1 MVVFQVLTWEAR
13 DEDDAHI
20 ISIFGKTKEGKS
32 VCVTTNFAPY
42 FFIKLQPGE
51 TGVGAGVLFK
61 KLQKLCPGCMTHY
74 ATGQSKDVWG
84 FQNNK
89 KASFMKIY
97 FTNLAGFKMANSLLR
112 RPIEDEVYP
121 RRVYESNIDPVL
133 RFMHSTGIKS
143 TGWMDTG
150 DSCVKGTYA
159 DTDID
164 LLCNDWKQLKPV
176 ENDDISPFVIASV
189 DIECNS
195 STGKF
200 PDPEIQGDA
209 CFQIAISLLRFGEK
223 EPYNKTCLCYKKTD
237 TNLEGANIVN
247 FETERDL
254 LLGFRNFLKSEDV
267 DIITGW
273 NIFGFDMEYI
283 FKRAQMNSC
292 PRKFYNLGKLK
303 DVESDLVVKN
313 LSSSA
318 LGHNELKLLPMSG
331 RFIVDMFHEV
341 KKGYKLDSYKLNE
354 VSKLYLGEEKIDM
367 PAKEM
372 FKRFVEEDPV
382 KLREVAEYCIQDT
395 LLPHKL
401 IQKLCIL
408 MNLLEMAKATWVPIN
423 YLVERGQQIKVFS
436 QLAKKAKEMGFI
448 IPVIRRGSEPDTGY
462 VGATVL
468 EAHSGAY
475 YKPITAL
482 DFEGLYPSIMMAHN
496 LCYSSLVMD
505 PKYENIP
512 GVEYETFKVGDVT
525 YKFAQNV
532 DTLLPSIL
540 RELKQFRKM
549 AKKDMANATGYMK
562 DVYNGKQLAYKISMN
577 SVYGFTGAGKGML
590 PCLPIASSVTLM
602 GRSMIDKTKNYVEA
616 NFPGAKVRY
625 GDSVSPDTPLLLRK
639 NGQIVMM
646 TIDKLASVY
655 IIRDDGKEISHPVYE
670 VWTEDGFTE
679 IEELVRHKTHKKM
692 YRVMTGGGIVDVTE
706 DHSLLKDDKTV
717 LKPGDLTYGTPLL
730 HGDCSQALKESQ
742 TIIPEFTVNDAEHM
756 GKYNQG
762 FVPPS
767 IINAPVEYVESYI
780 LGAFDNNTKVC
791 VSTKQYCAELYFL
804 CRRIGLNIK
813 LYTQDDGAYVLE
825 LGKFR
830 NPETV
835 RNIKYLGRTND
846 YVYDLTTVSHHFHVG
861 PGEMVV
867 HNTDSVMVEFDVG
880 DRTGEEAIAYSWEL
894 GERAA
899 EECTKLFKAPNN
911 LELEK
916 VYCPYFLYSKKRY
929 AAKLWTKGKDGNMHM
944 NYIDVKG
951 LQVVR
956 RDNTPYVREVC
967 KELLD
972 VVLSS
977 SDPEPPKALAHQR
990 AVELLDGRVDHKK
1003 LLLSQQLG
1011 DKYKSENLPHVAV
1024 RNKMRERKPGSEPQS
1039 GDRVPYILIDTGDE
1053 RAKAYEKAEDP
1064 GWAIEHELPIDYR
1077 YYFMNKFLNPICD
1090 LLEPLVKNP
1099 KEEIFDDLIIKKVRG
1114 KKKIVVDKNQPS
1126 VLDLFKNWERNNS
1139 KK

>member
-32 VCVTTNFAPY
+32 VCVTTNFSPY

-51 TGVGAGVLFK
+51 TGLGANVLFK
-61 KLQKLCPGCMTHY
+61 KLQKLCPGCITSY
-74 ATGQSKDVWG
+74 ATGQSIDVWG

-89 KASFMKIY
+89 KSSFMKVH
-97 FTNLAGFKMANSLLR
+97 FTNLAGFKMVNNLLR
-112 RPIEDEVYP
+112 RPLPDETYA
-121 RRVYESNIDPVL
+121 RRVYESNLDPVL
-133 RFMHSTGIKS
+133 RLMHTTGIKS

-150 DSCVKGTYA
+150 SDCIKGNYA

-164 LLCNDWKQLKPV
+164 LYCNNWKTLKSLDI
-176 ENDDISPFVIASV
+176 DDISPFVIASV

-200 PDPEIQGDA
+200 PDPQVEGDA
-209 CFQIAISLLRFGEK
+209 CFQIAISLVRFGET

-237 TNLEGANIVN
+237 TQLEGSSIVN
-247 FETERDL
+247 FATERDL
-254 LLGFRNFLKSEDV
+254 LMGFRNFLKSEDV

-283 FKRAQMNSC
+283 FRRAQMNSC
-292 PRKFYNLGKLK
+292 PRTFYNLGKLK
-303 DVESDLVVKN
+303 DVESDLVLKN

-331 RFIVDMFHEV
+331 RFIFDMFHEV

-354 VSKLYLGEEKIDM
+354 VSKVYLGEEKIDM

-401 IQKLCIL
+401 VQKLCIL

-436 QLAKKAKEMGFI
+436 QMAKKAKEMGFI
-448 IPVIRRGSEPDTGY
+448 IPVIRRGSQPDVGY

-468 EAHSGAY
+468 DAHAGAY

-505 PKYENIP
+505 PRYENIP
-512 GVEYETFKVGDVT
+512 GVQYETFKVGDVT

-549 AKKDMANATGYMK
+549 AKKDMAKSTGYMK
-562 DVYNGKQLAYKISMN
+562 EVFNGKQLAYKVSMN

-590 PCLPIASSVTLM
+590 PCVPIASSVTLI

-616 NFPGAKVRY
+616 NFPGAQVRY
-625 GDSVSPDTPLLLRK
+625 GDSVSPDTPLLLRR
-639 NGQIVMM
+639 NGVVTVM
-646 TIDKLASVY
+646 TIDKLSSVY
-655 IIRDDGKEISHPVYE
+655 IIRSDGKEIAHPQFE

-679 IEELVRHKTHKKM
+679 IEQLVRHKTNKKM
-692 YRVMTGGGIVDVTE
+692 YRVITGNGIVDATE
-706 DHSLLKDDKTV
+706 DHSLLHENKTM
-717 LKPGDLTYGTPLL
+717 LKPGDLLYGTPLL
-730 HGDCSQALKESQ
+730 HGDCGKSLET
-742 TIIPEFTVNDAEHM
+742 TIFPSYNVEDAEDM
-756 GKYNQG
+756 GRNLIDR
-762 FVPPS
+762 VPTS
-767 IINAPVEYVESYI
+767 ILNAPIEYAESYI
-780 LGAFDNNTKVC
+780 LGAFGN
-791 VSTKQYCAELYFL
+791 STKLHIPSKALCMEIYLL

-813 LYTQDDGAYVLE
+813 LYATNDNYIIE

-830 NPETV
+830 NPECV
-835 RNIKYLGRTND
+835 RNIIYLGRTND
-846 YVYDLTTVSHHFHVG
+846 YVYDLTTSSHHFHVG
-861 PGEMVV
+861 PGDMVV

-880 DRTGEEAIAYSWEL
+880 DRTGEDAIAYSWEL

-899 EECTKLFKAPNN
+899 AECTKLFKSPNN

-977 SDPEPPKALAHQR
+977 NDQEQPKALAHQR
-990 AVELLDGRVDHKK
+990 AVELLDGRIDHKK

-1011 DKYKSENLPHVAV
+1011 DKYKNENLPHVAV

-1039 GDRVPYILIDTGDE
+1039 GDRVSYLLVDTGDD

-1064 GWAIEHELPIDYR
+1064 VWVDTHDLPIDYR

-1099 KEEIFDDLIIKKVRG
+1099 KEEIFDDLIIKKLRG
-1114 KKKIVVDKNQPS
+1114 RKKIVVDKNQPS
-1126 VLDLFKNWERNNS
+1126 VFDIFKNWGLNNS
-1139 KK
+1139 KKT